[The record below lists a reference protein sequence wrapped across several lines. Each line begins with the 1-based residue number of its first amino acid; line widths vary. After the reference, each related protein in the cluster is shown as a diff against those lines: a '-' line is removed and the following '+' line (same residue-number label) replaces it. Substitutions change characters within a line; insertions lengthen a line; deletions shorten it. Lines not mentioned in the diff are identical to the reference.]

1 MSDPCTVCGEPAPDE
16 VAALCNGCNERFH
29 LTLGKDPAPR
39 ECGRVW
45 VNEQF
50 MTLEYGCLR
59 CLNELEGERSIDGAA
74 FTRAEPTSRRRYRK
88 VR

>member
-1 MSDPCTVCGEPAPDE
+1 MNSLCTVCGEAAPEDASA
-16 VAALCNGCNERFH
+16 VCNGCNEPFH
-29 LTLGKDPAPR
+29 LSLGKNPAPR

-45 VNEQF
+45 INEQF

-59 CLNELEGERSIDGAA
+59 CLGELEGQASIDGAA
-74 FTRAEPTSRRRYRK
+74 FTAKRSPPRRRYRK

>member
-1 MSDPCTVCGEPAPDE
+1 MTEICTVCGEPAADG
-16 VAALCNGCNERFH
+16 ASALCNGCNEPFH
-29 LTLGKDPAPR
+29 LAVRQGSDEK

-59 CLNELEGERSIDGAA
+59 CLGELQGESSIDGAA
-74 FTRAEPTSRRRYRK
+74 FTTKRTAGRRRYRK

>member
-1 MSDPCTVCGEPAPDE
+1 MTALCTICGDAVDE
-16 VAALCNGCNERFH
+16 NSPALCNGCDEPFH
-29 LTLGKDPAPR
+29 LAVSQGSGEK

-59 CLNELEGERSIDGAA
+59 CLGELPAASSTNGAA
-74 FTRAEPTSRRRYRK
+74 ADQKQAGRRRYRK

>member
-1 MSDPCTVCGEPAPDE
+1 MTDICTVCGEATSE
-16 VAALCNGCNERFH
+16 GSSATCSGCNEPFH
-29 LTLGKDPAPR
+29 LALREGTDSP

-45 VNEQF
+45 VHEQF

-59 CLNELEGERSIDGAA
+59 CLDGATGQSSINGAA
-74 FTRAEPTSRRRYRK
+74 FVTRGPAGRRRYRK

>member
-1 MSDPCTVCGEPAPDE
+1 LTDACTICGAAADDRNS
-16 VAALCNGCNERFH
+16 ALCNNCNERFH
-29 LTLGKDPAPR
+29 LRQREGDEGP

-50 MTLEYGCLR
+50 MTLEFACLR
-59 CLNELEGERSIDGAA
+59 CLGELPEPK
-74 FTRAEPTSRRRYRK
+74 AEPAPRQRRGPTGRRYRK